1 MSIEKIE
8 TAVRNIILERSSNV
22 VGIYGFGSF
31 FRAQAHNDI
40 DIMIVVDCPFEELL
54 GLYEECVE
62 ALSLLGT
69 ETGEEFHLLFLT
81 YQEFKEKPLIE
92 SGSLIPIFT
101 GS

>member
-1 MSIEKIE
+1 MC
-8 TAVRNIILERSSNV
+8 
-22 VGIYGFGSF
+22 GSF
-31 FRAQAHNDI
+31 N
-40 DIMIVVDCPFEELL
+40 
-54 GLYEECVE
+54 
-62 ALSLLGT
+62 LLGT

>member
-1 MSIEKIE
+1 M
-8 TAVRNIILERSSNV
+8 
-22 VGIYGFGSF
+22 
-31 FRAQAHNDI
+31 
-40 DIMIVVDCPFEELL
+40 
-54 GLYEECVE
+54 E